1 MVTSVSRFPTK
12 RLSVKKHHHPW
23 GARIRFHG
31 YARDRCKTDQGPLA
45 RCEPTGLELVGIRWL
60 TNIPCT
66 RIRITRA
73 RDTENSASKRKRN
86 RPHTRLLRFSH
97 GYRKWSTSSIL
108 VPIRHLSFEVYTHFF
123 AFRQRGKYARYISEQ
138 GTLPG
143 ILMADLNVKHR
154 AGSLCTVIFGRP
166 LKFPPVVL
174 AWRIDFRAEG
184 FVSFRQGNFPPMGS
198 DKIKRAKN
206 RIAKFCN
213 RQASTSQSS
222 KRGIYYGQTFFFFFL
237 LITKESSPRHRLRH
251 ELELF
256 QICSTPNVNNRGHFS
271 RREYVD

>member
-166 LKFPPVVL
+166 LKFPPVV
-174 AWRIDFRAEG
+174 A
-184 FVSFRQGNFPPMGS
+184 
-198 DKIKRAKN
+198 N
-206 RIAKFCN
+206 RFQSGGVCLFSSRKF
-213 RQASTSQSS
+213 SPD
-222 KRGIYYGQTFFFFFL
+222 GQW
-237 LITKESSPRHRLRH
+237 
-251 ELELF
+251 
-256 QICSTPNVNNRGHFS
+256 
-271 RREYVD
+271 

>member
-1 MVTSVSRFPTK
+1 MTQKILLRNESGIAHIPASYVFPTDIESDRRRRSSSRFDTC
-12 RLSVKKHHHPW
+12 RS
-23 GARIRFHG
+23 RFIHTFSLFAKG
-31 YARDRCKTDQGPLA
+31 
-45 RCEPTGLELVGIRWL
+45 
-60 TNIPCT
+60 
-66 RIRITRA
+66 
-73 RDTENSASKRKRN
+73 ENM
-86 RPHTRLLRFSH
+86 LC
-97 GYRKWSTSSIL
+97 
-108 VPIRHLSFEVYTHFF
+108 
-123 AFRQRGKYARYISEQ
+123 YISEQ

-143 ILMADLNVKHR
+143 ILMADLNVKRR

>member
-108 VPIRHLSFEVYTHFF
+108 ESRFDTCRSRFIHTFSLF
-123 AFRQRGKYARYISEQ
+123 AKGENMLCYISEQ

-166 LKFPPVVL
+166 LKFPPVV
-174 AWRIDFRAEG
+174 A
-184 FVSFRQGNFPPMGS
+184 
-198 DKIKRAKN
+198 N
-206 RIAKFCN
+206 RFQSGGVCLFSSRKF
-213 RQASTSQSS
+213 SPD
-222 KRGIYYGQTFFFFFL
+222 GQ
-237 LITKESSPRHRLRH
+237 R
-251 ELELF
+251 
-256 QICSTPNVNNRGHFS
+256 
-271 RREYVD
+271 